1 MINANIRM
9 HSNFLTFL
17 FLVSVGALIIFF
29 RDVLWYA
36 GGYIVF
42 YTILVLILGFV
53 KAEHASHKIAMLIGS
68 IILPGIMPFIYYLT
82 YIRKVIKKQQE
93 IQSIKEQVLSEIR
106 QSSQQTQSRQSPAQ
120 NNTGE
125 QSPA

>member
-1 MINANIRM
+1 MGKITGFYD
-9 HSNFLTFL
+9 FLTFL

-29 RDVLWYA
+29 RDALWYA
-36 GGYIVF
+36 GGYILF

-53 KAEHASHKIAMLIGS
+53 KAEHTSHKIAMLIGS
-68 IILPGIMPFIYYLT
+68 ILLPGIMPFIYYLT

-106 QSSQQTQSRQSPAQ
+106 QSSQQIQPEQQPPQ
-120 NNTGE
+120 NT
-125 QSPA
+125 A